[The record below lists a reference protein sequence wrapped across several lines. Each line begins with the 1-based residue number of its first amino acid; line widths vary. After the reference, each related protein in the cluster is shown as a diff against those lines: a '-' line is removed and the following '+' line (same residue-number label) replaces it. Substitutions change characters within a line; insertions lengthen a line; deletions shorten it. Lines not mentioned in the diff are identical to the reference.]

1 MEGRFS
7 EHACGREARDVNG
20 VWGGRVGDT
29 VNEQKECAG
38 EGSAWARSGLR
49 RRLGGAGDLRAG
61 EGRGAT
67 GERRASACWG
77 ELLAQKGTL
86 AAGRPPRRPPRR
98 DSHTGNG
105 QDAGPTSS
113 SSPLP
118 GGPSSRGRTA
128 RSDVSTEVP
137 VYLLPTHSARG
148 SQGSWMEN
156 RTANT
161 WEVGA
166 FDWSLCR

>member
-1 MEGRFS
+1 MGAVGPEKAAWGVRATSGR
-7 EHACGREARDVNG
+7 GRGGERQG
-20 VWGGRVGDT
+20 RGGR
-29 VNEQKECAG
+29 
-38 EGSAWARSGLR
+38 ARV
-49 RRLGGAGDLRAG
+49 
-61 EGRGAT
+61 
-67 GERRASACWG
+67 WG

-156 RTANT
+156 CTANT